1 MKHSTLSSSPN
12 SGNTN
17 VSCCPVRVQRK
28 RVKGWRM
35 PENTVYVGRPTKYGN
50 PYQVS
55 CQATDEF
62 RKQQIEK
69 YKQSMS
75 VMLKQDAVKE
85 LKGKNLA
92 CFCSLDKP
100 CHADVLLEIANR

>member
-1 MKHSTLSSSPN
+1 MTM
-12 SGNTN
+12 
-17 VSCCPVRVQRK
+17 PVRIQRK

-62 RKQQIEK
+62 RKQQIQK

-85 LKGKNLA
+85 LNGKNLA
-92 CFCSLDKP
+92 CFCPLDKP
-100 CHADVLLEIANR
+100 CHADVLLDIANRNEKQQNEPL